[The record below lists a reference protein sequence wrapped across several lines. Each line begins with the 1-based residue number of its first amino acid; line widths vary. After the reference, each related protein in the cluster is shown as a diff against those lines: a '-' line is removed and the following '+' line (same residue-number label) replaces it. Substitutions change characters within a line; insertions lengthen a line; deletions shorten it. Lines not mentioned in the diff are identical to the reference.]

1 MGTNYRE
8 PWWANIYEQ
17 IWCKPTLYN
26 NLYAGSIIES
36 EARPTDMQLKW
47 EAKLKD

>member
-17 IWCKPTLYN
+17 IYN